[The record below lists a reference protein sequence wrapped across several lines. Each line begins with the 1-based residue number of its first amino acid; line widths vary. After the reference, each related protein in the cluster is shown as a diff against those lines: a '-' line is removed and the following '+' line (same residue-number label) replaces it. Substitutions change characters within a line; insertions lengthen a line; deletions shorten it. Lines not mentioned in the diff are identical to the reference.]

1 MFKDLKGFSL
11 GPRNLVPVNWCHH
24 LLSRTF
30 CFFIS
35 FSITVCQQSWSEAK
49 LEFCWC
55 LWPGP
60 WITGNNTTAS
70 LRAFASLSNKWQG
83 TVSLFSLKKQQQF
96 CAVRCLIIYR
106 NVCPNV
112 HNASETTRQMVSLS
126 SFLIISIISMVDKIT
141 DQRKMLLTCLFVFA
155 CTKEETNLHHHHF
168 TFIACTP
175 TEHSSQSYA
184 MD

>member
-1 MFKDLKGFSL
+1 M
-11 GPRNLVPVNWCHH
+11 
-24 LLSRTF
+24 
-30 CFFIS
+30 
-35 FSITVCQQSWSEAK
+35 
-49 LEFCWC
+49 
-55 LWPGP
+55 
-60 WITGNNTTAS
+60 
-70 LRAFASLSNKWQG
+70 
-83 TVSLFSLKKQQQF
+83 
-96 CAVRCLIIYR
+96 VRSLIIYR

-112 HNASETTRQMVSLS
+112 QNTSETTRQMVSLI

>member
-1 MFKDLKGFSL
+1 M
-11 GPRNLVPVNWCHH
+11 
-24 LLSRTF
+24 
-30 CFFIS
+30 
-35 FSITVCQQSWSEAK
+35 
-49 LEFCWC
+49 
-55 LWPGP
+55 
-60 WITGNNTTAS
+60 
-70 LRAFASLSNKWQG
+70 
-83 TVSLFSLKKQQQF
+83 
-96 CAVRCLIIYR
+96 VRSLIIYR

-112 HNASETTRQMVSLS
+112 QNTSETTRQMVSLS

-184 MD
+184 MN